1 MGLVMIIGNPSPN
14 PFDLKARLLHII
26 TNEKISSL
34 NMISSLTETDESQIR
49 SILEE
54 LVDEGTLEGAFT
66 EDGQR
71 FFLSDIKV
79 SSAPLAPNQ
88 DEGYSVKKVDTK
100 LGKVVFMS
108 GLVMMGAGY
117 IARGLT
123 TISTVMDSV
132 GSAAV
137 MIGFVVLIGGWLMI
151 TRADPPS
158 NLR

>member
-1 MGLVMIIGNPSPN
+1 MGLIMIISNPSSN
-14 PFDLKARLLHII
+14 SVDLKSRLLHII

-54 LVDEGTLEGAFT
+54 LVNEGALEGAFT

-71 FFLSDIKV
+71 FFLSDIRV
-79 SSAPLAPNQ
+79 SSAPLAPTQ
-88 DEGYSVKKVDTK
+88 DEGYSVKKADTRHGSIV
-100 LGKVVFMS
+100 LIS
-108 GLVMMGAGY
+108 GIVMMIAGY
-117 IARGLT
+117 IARGRT
-123 TISTVMDSV
+123 TIFALMDSI
-132 GSAAV
+132 GSAVV
-137 MIGFVVLIGGWLMI
+137 MIGFVMLIGGWLMI

>member
-1 MGLVMIIGNPSPN
+1 MIISNSSPN
-14 PFDLKARLLHII
+14 PFDLKSRLLHII

-34 NMISSLTETDESQIR
+34 DYISSLTGTDESQLR

-79 SSAPLAPNQ
+79 SSAPLAPTQ
-88 DEGYSVKKVDTK
+88 DEGYSVKKADTK
-100 LGKVVFMS
+100 HGKVVLIS
-108 GLVMMGAGY
+108 GLVMMSAGY

-123 TISTVMDSV
+123 TISALMESI
-132 GSAAV
+132 GSAV
-137 MIGFVVLIGGWLMI
+137 IMIGLAVLVGGWLMI

>member
-1 MGLVMIIGNPSPN
+1 MIISKSSPN
-14 PFDLKARLLHII
+14 PFDLKSRLLHII
-26 TNEKISSL
+26 TNGKISSL
-34 NMISSLTETDESQIR
+34 DYISSLTGTDVSRLR

-79 SSAPLAPNQ
+79 SSAPLAPTQ
-88 DEGYSVKKVDTK
+88 DEGYSVKKADTK
-100 LGKVVFMS
+100 HGKVVLIS
-108 GLVMMGAGY
+108 GLVMMSAGY

-123 TISTVMDSV
+123 TISALMESI
-132 GSAAV
+132 GSAV
-137 MIGFVVLIGGWLMI
+137 IMIGLAVLVGGWLMI